1 MTTQLTRAWLGL
13 MALTLVAWW
22 LGHSASG
29 TWLGLTVF
37 AMTALKGQ
45 WLVDR
50 FMELRQAPVL
60 FRALV
65 SGWLIV
71 VVGAMAALGL

>member
-1 MTTQLTRAWLGL
+1 MITHLTRAWLGL

-22 LGHSASG
+22 LGHSGSG
-29 TWLGLTVF
+29 PWLGLAVLALTV
-37 AMTALKGQ
+37 LKGQ
-45 WLVDR
+45 WLIDR

-60 FRALV
+60 FRTLV

-71 VVGAMAALGL
+71 VVGSMAALGL